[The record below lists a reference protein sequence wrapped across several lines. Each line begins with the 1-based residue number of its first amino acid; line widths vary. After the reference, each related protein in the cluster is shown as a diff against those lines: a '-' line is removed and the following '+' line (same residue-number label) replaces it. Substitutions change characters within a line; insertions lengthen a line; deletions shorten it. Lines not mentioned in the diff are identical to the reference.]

1 MKEKINFI
9 RDSNFIIWKLS
20 HIKSLPLSD
29 RSLSTAKICWLEEEF
44 S

>member
-9 RDSNFIIWKLS
+9 RDSHFINPEAELE
-20 HIKSLPLSD
+20 
-29 RSLSTAKICWLEEEF
+29 STILWQDLEYYCWLEEEF